1 VWQDS
6 AKLAA
11 SDRRGGDLF
20 GRSLSVNHDGG
31 VVVVGAPDARFRP
44 DVLTRWLS
52 PISEGRQQATRDLSS
67 KHTRARENRSIPE
80 PCERNGY

>member
-31 VVVVGAPDARFRP
+31 VVVVGAPGAS
-44 DVLTRWLS
+44 LTGLW
-52 PISEGRQQATRDLSS
+52 
-67 KHTRARENRSIPE
+67 REVR
-80 PCERNGY
+80 